1 MRGHEPPGQM
11 TGHTVKARI
20 SGIFTTLAVLLLST
34 TLQAQDLVK
43 LVQQG
48 ERQAALELIRQGAD
62 VNALQPDGTSAL
74 HWAVYHVDVE
84 LVDALLRAEAKPDY
98 VNNFGSS
105 PLAEAINVGNLQL
118 VEKLLDAGADAD
130 YRNQDDQ
137 SALMLAVNIGNLEIA
152 KLLIEHGAD
161 VNVVEK
167 LTGQSAL
174 MWAAGQGSAP
184 LTRLL
189 LDHGADA
196 TVRSYINDWP
206 SQITS
211 EPRAQYRI
219 AAGLTPLQFAVR
231 SGCMGCVDDILATG
245 VDINEPTPEGVTPLM
260 IAIDNSHYDVALHLL
275 DEGANP
281 HIWDWWGRTP
291 LYTAIDM
298 HNGGHSTAG
307 TNGMVHGRAASRAR
321 GVAALDVAERL
332 LEMGV
337 DPNPQLN
344 FHRPGRGGGSG
355 RFVDDLMNTGA
366 TPMLRAAIHWD
377 IEGMALLRQY
387 GGDVNLPNLM
397 GVTPFMAAAQQG
409 QSSPDPRLWFTA
421 EDQQRAI
428 KALAW
433 LLEAG
438 ADQHA
443 RIRDVTSLTA
453 RIARPSQL
461 TERGGQTAIYGAIK
475 FALVDVVE
483 WMIANGAQLDIE
495 DDMGVSPLDASEG
508 RIGGRDNTPS
518 PEIAAMIRAALAGNE
533 N

>member
-1 MRGHEPPGQM
+1 MMKRRITRAIALSAALMLPG
-11 TGHTVKARI
+11 A
-20 SGIFTTLAVLLLST
+20 
-34 TLQAQDLVK
+34 LQAQELVK

-48 ERQAALELIRQGAD
+48 DRQAALELIRKGGD

-74 HWAVYHVDVE
+74 HWAVYHVDSE
-84 LVDALLRAEAKPDY
+84 LVDALLRAEAKPD
-98 VNNFGSS
+98 VINNFGSS
-105 PLAEAINVGNLQL
+105 PLAEAINVGNLEL
-118 VEKLLDAGADAD
+118 VRKLLDAGADAD

-137 SALMLAVNIGNLEIA
+137 SALMMAVSIGNLDIA
-152 KLLIEHGAD
+152 RLLIEHGAD

-167 LTGQSAL
+167 QTGQTAL
-174 MWAAGQGSAP
+174 MWAAGQGSAA
-184 LTRLL
+184 LTKLL
-189 LDHGADA
+189 LDNGADA

-206 SQITS
+206 AQITS
-211 EPRAQYRI
+211 EPRAQYRL
-219 AAGLTPLQFAVR
+219 AGGLTALQYAAR
-231 SGCMGCVDDILATG
+231 SGCMACVDDILATG

-260 IAIDNSHYDVALHLL
+260 IAIDNSNYDVALHLL
-275 DEGANP
+275 DLGANP

-307 TNGMVHGRAASRAR
+307 TNGMVYGRSPNRAR
-321 GVAALDVAERL
+321 GVSALEVAERL

-344 FHRPGRGGGSG
+344 FHRPGRDGGNA

-366 TPMLRAAIHWD
+366 TPMLRAAIRWD
-377 IEGMALLRQY
+377 IEGMALLHKY
-387 GGDVNLPNLM
+387 GGDVNLPNQM

-409 QSSPDPRLWFTA
+409 QSAPDPQLWFTA

-433 LLEAG
+433 LLEHG

-443 RIRDVTSLTA
+443 RIRDVSSLTA

-461 TERGGQTAIYGAIK
+461 TDRAGQTAIYGAIK
-475 FALVDVVE
+475 FALADVVE
-483 WMIANGAQLDIE
+483 WMIANGARVDIV
-495 DDMGVSPLDASEG
+495 DDQGVSPLDASEG
-508 RIGGRDNTPS
+508 RIGGRDNRPS
-518 PEIAAMIRAALAGNE
+518 PEIAAMIRAALEQQN
-533 N
+533 